1 MLSFPSLEHLL
12 VVQQRWDSGVQGV
25 GSRPEQ
31 FALIPGGAAPPGG
44 QTEPPTST
52 AGTATA
58 FKRFLEP
65 FPGMRDG
72 REGGEQQGELL
83 NAAGE
88 AAQGRGCGEVG

>member
-1 MLSFPSLEHLL
+1 LGADLSTVCPHSWRCCTPRGADRATNQHS
-12 VVQQRWDSGVQGV
+12 WDSH
-25 GSRPEQ
+25 S
-31 FALIPGGAAPPGG
+31 
-44 QTEPPTST
+44 
-52 AGTATA
+52 

>member
-1 MLSFPSLEHLL
+1 MGADLSTVCPHSWRCCTPRGADRATNQHS
-12 VVQQRWDSGVQGV
+12 WDSH
-25 GSRPEQ
+25 S
-31 FALIPGGAAPPGG
+31 
-44 QTEPPTST
+44 
-52 AGTATA
+52 

>member
-1 MLSFPSLEHLL
+1 MGCRVLGADLSTVCPHSWRCCTPRGADRATNQHS
-12 VVQQRWDSGVQGV
+12 WDSH
-25 GSRPEQ
+25 S
-31 FALIPGGAAPPGG
+31 
-44 QTEPPTST
+44 
-52 AGTATA
+52 

>member
-1 MLSFPSLEHLL
+1 LGADLSTVCPHSWRCCTPRGADRATNQHS
-12 VVQQRWDSGVQGV
+12 WDSH
-25 GSRPEQ
+25 S
-31 FALIPGGAAPPGG
+31 
-44 QTEPPTST
+44 
-52 AGTATA
+52 

-65 FPGMRDG
+65 FPGMREG

>member
-1 MLSFPSLEHLL
+1 MGADLSTVCPHSWRCCTPRGADRATNQHS
-12 VVQQRWDSGVQGV
+12 WDSH
-25 GSRPEQ
+25 S
-31 FALIPGGAAPPGG
+31 
-44 QTEPPTST
+44 
-52 AGTATA
+52 

-65 FPGMRDG
+65 FPGMRAG

>member
-1 MLSFPSLEHLL
+1 MGADLSTVCPHSWRCCTPRGADRATNQHI
-12 VVQQRWDSGVQGV
+12 WDSH
-25 GSRPEQ
+25 S
-31 FALIPGGAAPPGG
+31 
-44 QTEPPTST
+44 
-52 AGTATA
+52 

>member
-1 MLSFPSLEHLL
+1 MGADLSTVCPHSWWCCTPRGADRATNQHS
-12 VVQQRWDSGVQGV
+12 WDSH
-25 GSRPEQ
+25 S
-31 FALIPGGAAPPGG
+31 
-44 QTEPPTST
+44 
-52 AGTATA
+52 